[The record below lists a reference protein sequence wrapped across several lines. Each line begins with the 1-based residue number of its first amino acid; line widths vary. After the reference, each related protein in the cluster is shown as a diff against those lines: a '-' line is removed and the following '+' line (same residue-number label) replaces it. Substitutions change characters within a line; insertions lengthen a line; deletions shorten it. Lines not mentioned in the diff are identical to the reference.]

1 MVEVIPAII
10 PQSFEDLKEKMTQV
24 NKLVPIVQIDV
35 CDGKFVPSKCWPYAN
50 DNGEFVKLVDESEEF
65 PFWKSLD
72 FEVDLMV
79 ENPESTIP
87 DWIKAGAKRL
97 IIHIESSKDPFK
109 LMADLRNKYGYSGD
123 SAYSIEIGVAIGAD
137 TPNSTLDEYLKPNFA
152 GRSLADFVQFMGIK
166 KIGYQGQEFDT
177 EVLDKISDLRKNFPD
192 TIISVDGGVNFENA
206 QDIVEAGVNRL
217 VSGSAIYESDNIR
230 EAITEL
236 TNLN

>member
-1 MVEVIPAII
+1 M
-10 PQSFEDLKEKMTQV
+10 
-24 NKLVPIVQIDV
+24 
-35 CDGKFVPSKCWPYAN
+35 
-50 DNGEFVKLVDESEEF
+50 
-65 PFWKSLD
+65 
-72 FEVDLMV
+72 
-79 ENPESTIP
+79 
-87 DWIKAGAKRL
+87 
-97 IIHIESSKDPFK
+97 
-109 LMADLRNKYGYSGD
+109 
-123 SAYSIEIGVAIGAD
+123 
-137 TPNSTLDEYLKPNFA
+137 KPNFA